1 MSETRET
8 RIKRLRMRAW
18 HRGMKEMDLLLGNF
32 VDARIEAMTDAEIDH
47 LEALMAEEDQDLYA
61 WISGSRPGPENFAE
75 LMSEIRDVVASRAKS

>member
-47 LEALMAEEDQDLYA
+47 LEELMSEEDQDLYR
-61 WISGSRPGPENFAE
+61 WISGGEPAPDRFAA
-75 LMSEIRDVVASRAKS
+75 LMTEIEQVTSGAYRA

>member
-1 MSETRET
+1 MTETRET

-32 VDARIEAMTDAEIDH
+32 VDARLEHMSDAEIDH

-61 WISGSRPGPENFAE
+61 WISGSRPAPEHFVE
-75 LMSEIRDVVASRAKS
+75 LMQEIEIVTSQGRSR